1 MRIYGLAAVLRWRP
15 LANFAPMPDLIT
27 SIKNPRVKQL
37 MALER
42 SRERRETGL
51 FVVEGVREVSLCI
64 KSGYMVR
71 WVFVCPEVYSDDA
84 AYPIPLDEMD
94 VTHVSAE
101 VFARV
106 AYRGGTGGII
116 AVVEYRSFDLADLP
130 SVDNPLFVV
139 LEKVEKPGN
148 IGAVLRTADA
158 AGVTAVIVCDPATDL
173 FNPNVIRSGLGCL
186 FTVPTIVTD
195 TQQLQEWFREHG
207 VRTCAAALKADAV
220 TYHSVDMSGPT
231 AIVLGSE
238 SDGLSEDWLSG
249 ADVRMVIPMRG
260 SIDSMNVSN
269 AAAVLVFEALR
280 QRGQ

>member
-1 MRIYGLAAVLRWRP
+1 
-15 LANFAPMPDLIT
+15 MPDLIT
-27 SIKNPRVKQL
+27 SLKNPRVKQL
-37 MALER
+37 LALER
-42 SRERRETGL
+42 PRERKDTGL

-64 KSGYMVR
+64 QSGHMVR
-71 WVFVCPEVYSDDA
+71 WVFVCPDIYSEDA
-84 AYPIPLDEMD
+84 AYPILLDGSD
-94 VTHVSAE
+94 VTHVSKD
-101 VFARV
+101 VFDRV

-116 AVVEYRSFDLADLP
+116 AVVEQRSLGLADLP

-186 FTVPTIVTD
+186 FTVPTITIG
-195 TQQLQEWFREHG
+195 TEQLQAWFREHG
-207 VRTCAAALKADAV
+207 VRACVAALTPDAV
-220 TYHSVDMSGPT
+220 TYHTVDMSGPT

-238 SDGLSEDWLSG
+238 AIGLSDAWLSG

-280 QRGQ
+280 QRGHTDCGF

>member
-1 MRIYGLAAVLRWRP
+1 
-15 LANFAPMPDLIT
+15 MPDLIT

-42 SRERRETGL
+42 PRERKASGL
-51 FVVEGVREVSLCI
+51 FVVEGVREVSLCLR
-64 KSGYMVR
+64 SGYEVR
-71 WVFVCPEVYSDDA
+71 WVFVCPDIYSEDA
-84 AYPIPLDEMD
+84 AYPIPLDGLD

-101 VFARV
+101 VFDRV

-116 AVVEYRSFDLADLP
+116 AVAVQRNLGLADLP
-130 SVDNPLFVV
+130 SDGNPLFVV

-158 AGVTAVIVCDPATDL
+158 AGVSAVIVCDPATDL

-195 TQQLQEWFREHG
+195 TQQLQTWLRENK
-207 VRTCAAALKADAV
+207 VRSCAAALTPDAV
-220 TYHSVDMSGPT
+220 TYHTVDMSGPT

-238 SDGLSEDWLSG
+238 ADGLSDAWLSG